1 MSTHGVTTWTVEP
14 LRTTTRREARQL
26 EWARSSA
33 QDQLAGRT
41 VWCVSG
47 LPAGRESAS
56 ALRASLHFVVGES
69 GVAVGCLEIR
79 GSEPLTDLGRRL
91 EAMLHGFAGELRRL
105 SAQDGA
111 DYADACRD
119 GEVKIEGAVAADDVV
134 VLHDAVAGVAAQ
146 AARERGAHVI
156 WRIDSAPVRARR
168 GATDAWAVMR
178 PHEHGVDGYIG
189 EWLQP
194 GAAPGRIGVAVP
206 STGVAAAREVGE
218 HHTSIGWSSALADV
232 VGSDRHEL
240 VGGTVRARPAVAIR

>member
-14 LRTTTRREARQL
+14 LRTTTRRDARQL

-47 LPAGRESAS
+47 LPAGSESAC
-56 ALRASLHFVVGES
+56 ALRASLHFVTGDGS
-69 GVAVGCLEIR
+69 VAVGCLELR
-79 GSEPLTDLGRRL
+79 GSEPLTELGRRL
-91 EAMLHGFAGELRRL
+91 EAMVHGFAGELRRP

-119 GEVKIEGAVAADDVV
+119 GEALIGRAVAADDVV
-134 VLHDAVAGVAAQ
+134 VLHDAVAGVTAQ
-146 AARERGAHVI
+146 AARERGAYVI
-156 WRIDSAPVRARR
+156 WRIDSARVRAPR
-168 GATDAWAVMR
+168 GASDAWAIMR

-189 EWLQP
+189 EWLEP

-206 STGVAAAREVGE
+206 STGAAAAREVGE
-218 HHTSIGWSSALADV
+218 RHAPVGWSSALADV
-232 VGSDRHEL
+232 IGSDRHEM
-240 VGGTVRARPAVAIR
+240 VGGTVRARPVVAIR